1 MSVLKSKRKEST
13 IEFVFNAYKIYIL
26 TIEFIS
32 RLSARY
38 SRLMASDITHL
49 AFEVLRNCE
58 SASSIILTNED
69 TFKKRQD
76 YLVDAKAALSSLDVA
91 LSICYEI
98 LSQNPSGAMTSKT
111 GKELNNYEA
120 NKKLDNMSQTLG
132 ELIDLELELIPK
144 TIKND
149 KERLKKM
156 L

>member
-58 SASSIILTNED
+58 SM
-69 TFKKRQD
+69 KKFQYKQRQ
-76 YLVDAKAALSSLDVA
+76 LD
-91 LSICYEI
+91 EI
-98 LSQNPSGAMTSKT
+98 YCT
-111 GKELNNYEA
+111 
-120 NKKLDNMSQTLG
+120 
-132 ELIDLELELIPK
+132 
-144 TIKND
+144 
-149 KERLKKM
+149 
-156 L
+156 